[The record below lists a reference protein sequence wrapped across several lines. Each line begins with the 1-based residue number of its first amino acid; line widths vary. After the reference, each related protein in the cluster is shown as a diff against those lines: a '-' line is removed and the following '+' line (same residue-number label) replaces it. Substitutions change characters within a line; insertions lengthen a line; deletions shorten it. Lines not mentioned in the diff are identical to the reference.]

1 MVPSLTCASVSLVS
15 VSFVREESGTFSYLC
30 LGLLGECLLREG
42 GERYLLL
49 PVSRS
54 PWGVS
59 PS

>member
-1 MVPSLTCASVSLVS
+1 MVPSLTCVSASLLN

-30 LGLLGECLLREG
+30 LYLLGECLLREG

-49 PVSRS
+49 PVSLP